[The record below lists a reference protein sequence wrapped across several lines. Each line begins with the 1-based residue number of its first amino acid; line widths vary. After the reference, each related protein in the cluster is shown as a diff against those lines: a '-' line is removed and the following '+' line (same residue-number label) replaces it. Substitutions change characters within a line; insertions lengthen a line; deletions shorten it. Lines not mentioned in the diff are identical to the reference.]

1 MSRKR
6 ILISV
11 VVILA
16 LAALIYVQAKE
27 WRTFDWAEFWRQTD
41 QVLLYRVLLGVAL
54 IYVAYLLRA
63 IRWRILLGPKVKA
76 SIWAIYAP
84 TIIGFTG
91 LALLGRPGE
100 FVRPYLIARRTGQT
114 FASQIAVWTVE
125 RIFDLGAFAALML
138 WAIFFSPSLDIA
150 EFGGEKSAAM
160 STSLHRGGLLLVV
173 FVAALALG
181 AFLVSTQGERVA
193 QWVAK
198 IFPGD
203 FGQKLSVKV
212 RDFGTGLHTIHGPVS
227 FLGSAVTSVLMWWVI
242 ALAYKEV
249 ALSYGEAMS
258 FINVPRVLLLM
269 GSSMVG
275 SILQLPGVGGGSQL
289 ATISALNNIFHV
301 QPETATSCGI
311 LLWLV
316 TFMAVIPF
324 GLVLAR
330 LEHLSLRKLSEET
343 HQTDAKPAA

>member
-11 VVILA
+11 VVLLA
-16 LAALIYVQAKE
+16 LGALIYVQAKE
-27 WRTFDWAEFWRQTD
+27 WRNFDWAEFWRQTD
-41 QVLLYRVLLGVAL
+41 QVLLYRVLLGVLL
-54 IYVAYLLRA
+54 IYSAYLLRA

-76 SIWAIYAP
+76 GIWAIYAP
-84 TIIGFTG
+84 TVIGFTG

-100 FVRPYLIARRTGQT
+100 FVRPYLIARRTGLT
-114 FASQIAVWTVE
+114 FASQIAVWTIE
-125 RIFDLGAFAALML
+125 RIFDLGAFATLML
-138 WAIFFSPSLDIA
+138 WAIFFSRDLNVA
-150 EFGGEKSAAM
+150 EFGGEHSAAL
-160 STSLHRGGLLLVV
+160 STSLHRGGLLLVG
-173 FVAALALG
+173 FVAVLAAV
-181 AFLVSTQGERVA
+181 AFVISAQGDKVA
-193 QWVAK
+193 QWVGRVL
-198 IFPGD
+198 PGSL
-203 FGQKLSVKV
+203 GQKLAIKVKE
-212 RDFGTGLHTIHGPVS
+212 FGTGLHTIHGPLS
-227 FLGSAVTSVLMWWVI
+227 FAGSAVTSVLMWWVI

-249 ALSYGEAMS
+249 ALSYGEPMS

-324 GLVLAR
+324 GLILAR
-330 LEHLSLRKLSEET
+330 LEHVSLRKVSAET
-343 HQTDAKPAA
+343 HAEPTK

>member
-6 ILISV
+6 ILISLV
-11 VVILA
+11 VVLA

-41 QVLLYRVLLGVAL
+41 QVRLYQVLIGVGL
-54 IYVAYLLRA
+54 IYFAYLLRA
-63 IRWRILLGPKVKA
+63 VRWRILLGPRVKA
-76 SIWAIYAP
+76 GIWDIYAP

-125 RIFDLGAFAALML
+125 RIFDLGAFATLML

-150 EFGGEKSAAM
+150 EFGGENSAAM

-173 FVAALALG
+173 FVATLAAVLFVISRQG
-181 AFLVSTQGERVA
+181 ESVANLVSEKLPGE
-193 QWVAK
+193 
-198 IFPGD
+198 
-203 FGQKLSVKV
+203 FGRKAAHKV
-212 RDFGTGLHTIHGPVS
+212 REFGAGLNTIHGPLS
-227 FLGSAVTSVLMWWVI
+227 FLGSAATSVLMWWVI

-249 ALSYGEAMS
+249 AISYGEPMS

-316 TFMAVIPF
+316 TFMAVIPL
-324 GLVLAR
+324 GLFLAHR
-330 LEHLSLRKLSEET
+330 EHLSLRKLSQET
-343 HQTDAKPAA
+343 QQTETKV